1 MSYIECE
8 DAFIAKGQTLN
19 SLFPLNKP
27 WTVSNNLENI
37 KRGADYFIVTLP
49 STFQSS
55 RVDGHSKQIVWIVL
69 FDFHV
74 RYSEHKKAMRRL
86 AVGRDEIIEHYHSD
100 PLLNKTPGVS
110 SVLISAAGEVLQDI
124 PGANPNFYI
133 QTMTAAITQRVRY
146 TF

>member
-8 DAFIAKGQTLN
+8 DAFIAKAQEIEE
-19 SLFPLNKP
+19 LFPVNKP

-49 STFQSS
+49 STFQSF
-55 RVDGHSKQIVWIVL
+55 RVDGKAKSMIWIVL

-74 RYSEHKKAMRRL
+74 RYSNHNTAMRRL
-86 AVGRDEIIEHYHSD
+86 AEGRDRILEHFHSD

-110 SVLISAAGEVLQDI
+110 SVLISAAGEVLQDL
-124 PGANPNFYI
+124 PGTNPNFYI
-133 QTMTAAITQRVRY
+133 QTLTAAITQRVR
-146 TF
+146 FDF